1 MATGG
6 ESECVRLQSCEGE
19 TFEVSLRVA
28 KVSRTLATM
37 LEGQT
42 RGQQPSN
49 LAMINLFHTQILVTN
64 LMT

>member
-49 LAMINLFHTQILVTN
+49 
-64 LMT
+64 